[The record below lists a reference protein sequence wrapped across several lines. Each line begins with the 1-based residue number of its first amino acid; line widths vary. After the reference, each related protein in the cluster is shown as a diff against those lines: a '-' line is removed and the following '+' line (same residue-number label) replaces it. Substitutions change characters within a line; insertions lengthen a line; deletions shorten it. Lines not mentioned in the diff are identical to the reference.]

1 MRQYFVDM
9 QLIYANMQNNYVHMQ
24 LHHKTCRVRLHRVSK
39 TFDCIQI
46 SDCKQN
52 NVALEKHTINSI
64 VRLKGLHWPVVC
76 ISINYFQ
83 SFVLV
88 LVYIRFLHNLETNKP
103 R

>member
-52 NVALEKHTINSI
+52 NVAFEKHTIAF
-64 VRLKGLHWPVVC
+64 RLKGLHRPVVC
-76 ISINYFQ
+76 ISIIYFQ

-88 LVYIRFLHNLETNKP
+88 LVIRFLHNLETNKP
-103 R
+103 G